1 MTTSSFESGIF
12 DPLTGGEDRNSR
24 RPADGA
30 STPGAGGSMD
40 VHARAWRDALLNNYF
55 DGRLS
60 RERLRSAMRA
70 DPRLAV
76 DFERMEAVLSEMN
89 LRERAVGGP
98 DVSQAVLDRVH
109 EVRPYVDAP
118 IRRQVSS
125 ARIAAVG
132 AVLCGITLVVTLN
145 QVRVVTAPSPRVDD
159 EPRHVSEAAPVQG
172 SVRAATP
179 KPAYRTAGLENAS
192 KYDAV
197 QTGLGRPAIPT
208 EALDH
213 SAVLSLVGGYTGDDT
228 RFSPIVVMPVSRLG
242 ERDRFEWTSFFG
254 YPMLV
259 RVPTDGMAPAS
270 AKASLGKDHSGEGPG
285 RSPAPR

>member
-12 DPLTGGEDRNSR
+12 DPLTGGEDKNAR
-24 RPADGA
+24 RPAGA
-30 STPGAGGSMD
+30 PGAGGLKGE
-40 VHARAWRDALLNNYF
+40 RAQAQRDALLNDYF
-55 DGRLS
+55 DGRVS

-125 ARIAAVG
+125 ARIAVVG

-145 QVRVVTAPSPRVDD
+145 QVRVVTAPSARVDD
-159 EPRHVSEAAPVQG
+159 EPRHVSEASPVQG
-172 SVRAATP
+172 SVRAAAP
-179 KPAYRTAGLENAS
+179 KAVYRTAGLENAS
-192 KYDAV
+192 RYDAV
-197 QTGLGRPAIPT
+197 QTDLGRPAIPT

-213 SAVLSLVGGYTGDDT
+213 SAVLSLAGGHTGDDT
-228 RFSPIVVMPVSRLG
+228 RYSPIVVTPVSRLG

-259 RVPTDGMAPAS
+259 RVPTDGVAPAS
-270 AKASLGKDHSGEGPG
+270 AKASPGKDDSGEGSG